1 MEVARVNDAQRP
13 ANRGFKPA
21 SLRPDLVER
30 IREWERQ
37 LSAETA
43 EEIVLVAYDHED
55 RHRN

>member
-1 MEVARVNDAQRP
+1 MARVNDAQRA

-43 EEIVLVAYDHED
+43 GEIVLVAYDHEN
-55 RHRN
+55 RNRT